1 MRSTICA
8 RRRPRRPAA
17 ARRSRSCCRSGS
29 GGSNMP
35 RKESA
40 GKTLR
45 VTLVKSA
52 IGYTKDQK
60 ATVRALGLHRLHQTV
75 EHKDT
80 PALRGMLTK
89 IIHLLKIEE

>member
-1 MRSTICA
+1 MPKTEST
-8 RRRPRRPAA
+8 
-17 ARRSRSCCRSGS
+17 
-29 GGSNMP
+29 
-35 RKESA
+35 
-40 GKTLR
+40 GKTIH
-45 VTLVKSA
+45 VTLVRSP

-60 ATVRALGLHRLHQTV
+60 ATVLALGLHRMHETV